1 MKEWYQMT
9 EQEVLEQLQARPEG
23 LTGTQAAQRLEEAGE
38 NVLQEDSGEKVWQ
51 VFLSSFAT
59 CWW

>member
-38 NVLQEDSGEKVWQ
+38 NVLQEAKKN
-51 VFLSSFAT
+51 
-59 CWW
+59 

>member
-38 NVLQEDSGEKVWQ
+38 NVLQEAKKKSALRI
-51 VFLSSFAT
+51 FL
-59 CWW
+59 

>member
-38 NVLQEDSGEKVWQ
+38 NVLQEAKKKSALAHFCGAV
-51 VFLSSFAT
+51 L
-59 CWW
+59 